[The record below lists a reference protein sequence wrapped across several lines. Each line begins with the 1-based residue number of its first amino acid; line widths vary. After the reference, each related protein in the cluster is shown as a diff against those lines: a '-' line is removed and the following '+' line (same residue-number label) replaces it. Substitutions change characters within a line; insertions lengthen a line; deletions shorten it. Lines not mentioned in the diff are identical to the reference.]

1 MPAAYDAEGK
11 VSQSKRY
18 EVLTARYRDVEAE
31 ERQETPWAQQ
41 EQFEAEQIKKA
52 ITAVG
57 ARDRTAKG
65 GGWAAAAGCCSCSC
79 FPASAWEGWAYGKGS
94 SRACAGQI
102 VPLACRL
109 FAGCGTQCAGLK
121 CTCHADWGVD
131 TVLLATSLLASN
143 HGCVCC
149 RGSTCSGAYWLLK
162 HQNRGQH
169 AGHWVPGQRVQLA
182 LLEPNLLPAL
192 LCLLCCRAV
201 RLRV

>member
-65 GGWAAAAGCCSCSC
+65 GGWPPLPAAA
-79 FPASAWEGWAYGKGS
+79 PALASLPLLGRVGVKDNKGS
-94 SRACAGQI
+94 CRVSAGEI
-102 VPLACRL
+102 VSLACRQL
-109 FAGCGTQCAGLK
+109 AGCGTQCAGLK

-131 TVLLATSLLASN
+131 TVLLAISLLASN
-143 HGCVCC
+143 HGCDCC
-149 RGSTCSGAYWLLK
+149 GGSTCSGAYWLLK
-162 HQNRGQH
+162 QQSRGQH
-169 AGHWVPGQRVQLA
+169 AGH
-182 LLEPNLLPAL
+182 
-192 LCLLCCRAV
+192 
-201 RLRV
+201 